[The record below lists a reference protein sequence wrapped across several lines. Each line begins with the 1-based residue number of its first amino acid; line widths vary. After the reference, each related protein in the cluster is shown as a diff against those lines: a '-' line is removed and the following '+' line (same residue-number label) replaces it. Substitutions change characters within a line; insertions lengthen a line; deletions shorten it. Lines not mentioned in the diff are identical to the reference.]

1 MPVGLLTLL
10 TLLTHSPSM
19 RNQNE
24 RIYKMEENLVELIK
38 GYEVTESC
46 NRSSI
51 PNSTGADDTRP
62 VEAPA
67 AKGADTVETEIE
79 EQSRDLIY
87 EIRDGH
93 LFKVTGGKDTR
104 VANFY
109 LTIAAQYIRMDE
121 GTVTGRD
128 FKIEVHLRD
137 EIIELMIPVE
147 EFCGNRLAN
156 QIIAQAG
163 SRAIIYGN
171 QNDLRIAAQEM
182 STPPTKTI
190 TSSMGFDN
198 HGMYLAPGMVIS
210 KAGIDQLP
218 EIEVDLSEGNFSRH
232 IGFLSPNQDR
242 IKDLV
247 DHILADFMQLKYHQV
262 VYPLIGHIVA
272 AAFASQISEIG
283 RQKPVMHLQGTSG
296 CGKTFLGNL
305 AASFYCA
312 FNDRPIPW
320 TSTANSIEYEGYFFR
335 DALFFIDDLKTSI
348 IDPKKVIRIIQNSAN
363 SQGRSRLTAGGGLKL
378 TPMRGVRGLILSTGE
393 DFINDVESVSGRT
406 LLIHVEPDQ
415 NQQSGNKCWARRDE
429 YSMLMPALLQ
439 WLLAQD
445 DWTEQFENCVN
456 EETARISATIADF
469 SNGFRVASNW
479 ALNAWGFML
488 FVRYA
493 EHLQVVNEGRADA
506 IIREYRQIVENHIA
520 AHANRIRIQSPVE
533 VFYQIL
539 SQRFATGSIMVQG
552 LSDQNSGRLIG
563 KVRENQII
571 CLFPDPTFEV
581 LQRHFRASGRKMSFS
596 KETLRDALDREN
608 LIIRS
613 GPGRITHQVRMGASR
628 LQAWQFDINE
638 FKARCG
644 MMD

>member
-1 MPVGLLTLL
+1 
-10 TLLTHSPSM
+10 
-19 RNQNE
+19 
-24 RIYKMEENLVELIK
+24 MEEDLVEILK
-38 GYEVTESC
+38 GYENTEGCS
-46 NRSSI
+46 RSPI
-51 PNSTGADDTRP
+51 PYPTGADYTQP
-62 VEAPA
+62 MEATA
-67 AKGADTVETEIE
+67 ANDADAVETEIHE
-79 EQSRDLIY
+79 PSKDLIY
-87 EIRDGH
+87 EIREGH
-93 LFKVTGGKDTR
+93 LFKVAGGKDIR

-128 FKIEVHLRD
+128 FKIDVHLNN
-137 EIIELMIPVE
+137 EIVELMIPVE
-147 EFCGNRLAN
+147 EFCSNRLAN

-190 TSSMGFDN
+190 TSSMGFDR
-198 HGMYLAPGMVIS
+198 HEAYLAPGMVIS
-210 KAGIDQLP
+210 KTGIDQMP

-232 IGFLSPNQDR
+232 IGFLSPDQDR

-247 DHILADFMQLKYHQV
+247 DHILADFMQLKNHQV
-262 VYPLIGHIVA
+262 VYPLIGHIVG
-272 AAFASQISEIG
+272 AAFASQIGEIG
-283 RQKPVMHLQGTSG
+283 RQKPFMHLQGTSG

-305 AASFYCA
+305 ATSFYGA

-335 DALFFIDDLKTSI
+335 DALLFIDDLKTSI
-348 IDPKKVIRIIQNSAN
+348 VDPKKVIRIIQNSAN
-363 SQGRSRLTAGGGLKL
+363 SQGRSRLTAGGDLKL

-393 DFINDVESVSGRT
+393 DFINDVESVTGRT
-406 LLIHVEPDQ
+406 ILINVEPDQ
-415 NQQSGNKCWARRDE
+415 NQQSGIKCWARRRE
-429 YSMLMPALLQ
+429 YRMLMPALLQ

-456 EETARISATIADF
+456 EETTRICATIADF

-488 FVRYA
+488 FIRYA
-493 EHLQVVNEGRADA
+493 EHLQIVDEGYADE
-506 IIREYRQIVENHIA
+506 IIDEYRQIIEDHIA
-520 AHANRIRIQSPVE
+520 AHANRIRVQSPVE

-571 CLFPDPTFEV
+571 CLFPDPTLEV
-581 LQRHFRASGRKMSFS
+581 LHRHFRASGRKMSFS

-613 GPGRITHQVRMGASR
+613 GPGRITHQIRMGASR